1 MKIWQSLLVMLS
13 VAVMLGFSSQL
24 YANDGFGC
32 AWCNVDD
39 PVCQGD
45 NCNDGEG
52 NDGNTGDSGSD
63 SSGGDGTGSTVDSD
77 TQVTKSDD
85 DTDWAEI
92 GLGVASVALILYV
105 ADQDD
110 DPAQSF
116 REFSRGEKG
125 RIVPQFNM
133 TPDGHS
139 YGLQYEMRF

>member
-1 MKIWQSLLVMLS
+1 LVMLS

-52 NDGNTGDSGSD
+52 NDGGSNSGGDSGD
-63 SSGGDGTGSTVDSD
+63 SGDTGGSGVDSD
-77 TQVTKSDD
+77 TVAKDD
-85 DTDWAEI
+85 DDNKEVLIGAIAIGI
-92 GLGVASVALILYV
+92 GLAIL
-105 ADQDD
+105 DSTKTPEEKLQ
-110 DPAQSF
+110 QMQEF
-116 REFSRGEKG
+116 RQGKRGMV
-125 RIVPQFNM
+125 VPHLNVTEQ
-133 TPDGHS
+133 GHS